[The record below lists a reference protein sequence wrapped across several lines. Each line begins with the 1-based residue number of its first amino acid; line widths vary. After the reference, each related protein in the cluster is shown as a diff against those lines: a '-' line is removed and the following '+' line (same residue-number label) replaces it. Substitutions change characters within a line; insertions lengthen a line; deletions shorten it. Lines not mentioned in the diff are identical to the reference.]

1 MLFLNNYAK
10 IIISALRHIEFFEN
24 WRCLRV
30 KINGVTVRGLRK
42 TVVKLLLVFMTLIG
56 GQIIFGTPVF
66 GITNPTISITLSNL
80 SPLELSPGDFGAT
93 SQNVSVTTNN
103 YTGYIVNLANSVNS
117 TDLINSS
124 DNTLTIPTIV
134 LPSGRSSI
142 TANEFASGY
151 GISTDGVNYV
161 PAPTT
166 SNNLVIGSTNSSGS
180 NTYTLT
186 FGAKPASAT
195 PMGIYTKTFVITAV
209 VNNPQYSVT
218 YNANAGTDTVT
229 NMPTNQSV
237 TVSSSS
243 TITLASDVP
252 VRSGYSFL
260 GWDADNTATTPTYAN
275 GSTNTIAL
283 EPTQSNAISLY
294 AIWEATSREI
304 HDTTT
309 TVYSPSA
316 VPAGYTVYFDNPSVE
331 GNPVVTADEDGNIIS
346 FAYTDTGTNGISFT
360 TGHSLDTGVLAFDGL
375 GFTIHLVLTMNSND
389 NSGKYVVSA
398 IKQNENA
405 STYAGFNFWCG
416 STTIFY
422 LNASKASSISGTFGS
437 RINSSGWR
445 VTNTEK
451 EYTLDITYMPEP
463 NKSISVDFTPVSTG
477 SSSFYTDSTN
487 LSYIPDNLDGAT
499 IILSGNGLN
508 TSKDLSN
515 VAVHEFSVT
524 KIIPD

>member
-1 MLFLNNYAK
+1 M
-10 IIISALRHIEFFEN
+10 
-24 WRCLRV
+24 
-30 KINGVTVRGLRK
+30 RGLRK

-66 GITNPTISITLSNL
+66 GVTNPTISITLDNL
-80 SPLELSPGDFGAT
+80 SPLELFPGDFGAT
-93 SQNVSVTTNN
+93 SQNISVTTDN

-117 TDLINSS
+117 TDLVNSGDDS
-124 DNTLTIPTIV
+124 LVIPTIV

-142 TANEFASGY
+142 TVNEFTSGY

-161 PAPTT
+161 PAPTIN
-166 SNNLVIGSTNSSGS
+166 NNLAIGSANSSGS

-294 AIWEATSREI
+294 AIWEETSREI

-360 TGHSLDTGVLAFDGL
+360 TGHSLNTGVLAFDGL
-375 GFTIHLVLTMNSND
+375 GFTIHLVVTMTPNNNSNA
-389 NSGKYVVSA
+389 GKYLVSA
-398 IKQNENA
+398 IKQLQQSNQ
-405 STYAGFNFWCG
+405 YAGFTFYCYSGNY
-416 STTIFY
+416 FY
-422 LNASKASSISGTFGS
+422 LDASTSSNITSNTFGAH
-437 RINSSGWR
+437 INSSGWR
-445 VTNTEK
+445 VQPNSNNTF
-451 EYTLDITYMPEP
+451 TLDITYTPAP
-463 NKSISVDFTPVSTG
+463 SKSISASFTPVRSG
-477 SSSFYTDSTN
+477 SSTYYSDSTN
-487 LSYIPDNLDGAT
+487 LSYIPDSLDGAT
-499 IILSGNGLN
+499 IILNGIGISGN
-508 TSKDLSN
+508 TSKDLSS
-515 VAVHEFSVT
+515 AIVHEFSVT